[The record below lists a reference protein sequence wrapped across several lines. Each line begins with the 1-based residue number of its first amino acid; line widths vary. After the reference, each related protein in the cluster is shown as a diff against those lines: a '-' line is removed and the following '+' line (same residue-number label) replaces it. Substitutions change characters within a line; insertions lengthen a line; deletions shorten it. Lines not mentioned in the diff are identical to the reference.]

1 MGWSDPTFGSLW
13 LPKRIVGSL
22 QPRKQG
28 NPLFAKC
35 FDRVQLKEKG
45 KKEETHVDHQQTPAT
60 REARVRVGRT
70 RRPRGREVR
79 HVYRQHPR
87 SRRQFSPEDC
97 AVEGQAL
104 HELEKTATAGRTKRC
119 SHQLHAKITGKSMM
133 QRIINSKNLVAFVL
147 AAATGMTLYFRVP
160 FPETNTFLLVMALR
174 SPSAFEVLKYSYTL
188 FLFSTPYIGY
198 SVVLSGLYIFA
209 LKAKQ
214 RIRAGRLPLFPD
226 PQKRDDLFLV
236 LGEVHNPRKQVP
248 AENPQWLVIPERGLF
263 TGVAILGAI
272 GSEKTSC
279 CMYPFA
285 EQILA
290 YRSGDSERRIGGLV
304 LEVKGDFC
312 HRVKEILARHGRAED
327 YVEISLDS
335 RYRYNPLHN
344 DLDAYALAY
353 NIASLLNNL
362 FGRGKEPFWQQAYT
376 NLVKFII
383 LLHKV
388 AFDYVTL
395 FDVYECAINPDLLES
410 KIKEAERRLIEA
422 DFAMLWEEEYLKHPR
437 DLDPFK
443 FRLDKESNRYRA
455 PLTPVLVAVLKDRA
469 TQWEA
474 ENASRKNPVPAQK
487 KAQLEAVER
496 WFFQDWKRIEP
507 KLRTSIV
514 EGISV
519 FLSLFDDNPDVKRTF
534 CPPAECYDTQAN
546 ADFKFGRPLPSLS
559 WLVENGRGCAL
570 NFPIA
575 MNAGLAKAL
584 GVMLK
589 LDFERAVLNRV
600 PVMEKHPESYFRQV
614 LFLCDEYQH
623 FATVGESEPT
633 GDEKFFSLSRQPKC
647 IPIIATQSIS
657 SLKSALPGES
667 WRTLLQ
673 TFRTK
678 IFLSLSDDFSARIA
692 SELCRREYKLKAS
705 YNLSESGHDAN
716 VSFLTGKALS
726 HKANITASKSYNTQ
740 SDYRFDMKTFM
751 ELRNA
756 QSVTMAYDGTNPM
769 PPMFCYL
776 KPYFNNVNKSYFRQ
790 LANGE
795 L

>member
-1 MGWSDPTFGSLW
+1 V
-13 LPKRIVGSL
+13 I
-22 QPRKQG
+22 QG
-28 NPLFAKC
+28 ILN
-35 FDRVQLKEKG
+35 
-45 KKEETHVDHQQTPAT
+45 
-60 REARVRVGRT
+60 ARN
-70 RRPRGREVR
+70 
-79 HVYRQHPR
+79 
-87 SRRQFSPEDC
+87 FLAC
-97 AVEGQAL
+97 
-104 HELEKTATAGRTKRC
+104 
-119 SHQLHAKITGKSMM
+119 I
-133 QRIINSKNLVAFVL
+133 L
-147 AAATGMTLYFRVP
+147 AAVTGMALYLRAP
-160 FPETNTFLLVMALR
+160 FPDANLFLHVMAIR
-174 SPSAFEVLKYSYTL
+174 ASSAFLFFKYSYILLLYT
-188 FLFSTPYIGY
+188 TPYIVY
-198 SVVLSGLYIFA
+198 SVLLSGVYIFA
-209 LKAKQ
+209 LKATRK
-214 RIRAGRLPLFPD
+214 IRAGKLPLYPE
-226 PQKRDDLFLV
+226 PAKRSELSLV
-236 LGEVHNPRKQVP
+236 VGELHDPRKQVP
-248 AENPQWLVIPERGLF
+248 SETPSWLVLPERGLF
-263 TGVAILGAI
+263 TGVAIVGAV
-272 GSEKTSC
+272 GSGKTAA

-290 YRSGDSERRIGGLV
+290 FKAADKNRRIGGLI

-312 HRVKEILARHGRAED
+312 GKVRDILTRHGRAED
-327 YVEISLDS
+327 YIEISLES
-335 RYRYNPLHN
+335 EYRYNPLHN

-422 DFAMLWEEEYLKHPR
+422 DSVLLWEEEYLKYPK
-437 DLDPFK
+437 DLEPFH
-443 FRLDKESNRYRA
+443 FRLDTESKRYRA
-455 PLTPVLVAVLKDRA
+455 PLTPALAAALKANAV
-469 TQWEA
+469 QWEA

-487 KAQLEAVER
+487 KAQLEAVKR
-496 WFFQDWKRIEP
+496 WFFHDWRRIEP

-534 CPPAECYDTQAN
+534 CPPAECYDPHAN
-546 ADFKFGRPLPSLS
+546 CDFKFGKPLPSFS
-559 WLVENGRGCAL
+559 WLIDSGAVCGL
-570 NFPIA
+570 NFPIG
-575 MNAGLAKAL
+575 MNPGLAKAI
-584 GVMLK
+584 GVMMK

-600 PVMEKHPESYFRQV
+600 PVMEKNPESHFRQV

-678 IFLSLSDDFSARIA
+678 IFLSLSDDFSARTA
-692 SELCRREYKLKAS
+692 SELCGREDRLKAS
-705 YNLSESGHDAN
+705 YNLSESGHDAQ
-716 VSFLTGKALS
+716 VSLLTGKAMS
-726 HKANITASKSYNTQ
+726 HKANITASKSY
-740 SDYRFDMKTFM
+740 SPHHDLRFDMKDFM

-756 QSVTMAYDGTNPM
+756 QSVTIAYDGTNPM
-769 PPMFCYL
+769 PPTFCYL
-776 KPYFNNVNKSYFRQ
+776 KPYYNDVNKSYFRQ
-790 LANGE
+790 LADGE

>member
-1 MGWSDPTFGSLW
+1 MIQ
-13 LPKRIVGSL
+13 RI
-22 QPRKQG
+22 
-28 NPLFAKC
+28 
-35 FDRVQLKEKG
+35 
-45 KKEETHVDHQQTPAT
+45 
-60 REARVRVGRT
+60 
-70 RRPRGREVR
+70 
-79 HVYRQHPR
+79 
-87 SRRQFSPEDC
+87 
-97 AVEGQAL
+97 
-104 HELEKTATAGRTKRC
+104 
-119 SHQLHAKITGKSMM
+119 LHARHFLACI
-133 QRIINSKNLVAFVL
+133 L
-147 AAATGMTLYFRVP
+147 AAATGMALYFRAP
-160 FPETNTFLLVMALR
+160 LPEGNLFLHVMALR
-174 SPSAFEVLKYSYTL
+174 SSSAFLFLKYSYTL
-188 FLFSTPYIGY
+188 FLYTTPYVVY
-198 SVVLSGLYIFA
+198 SVLLSGFYIFA
-209 LKAKQ
+209 LKATRKT
-214 RIRAGRLPLFPD
+214 RAGKLPLYPD
-226 PQKRDDLFLV
+226 PAKRTELSLV
-236 LGEVHNPRKQVP
+236 VGELHHPRTQMQSETP
-248 AENPQWLVIPERGLF
+248 HWLVIPERGLF
-263 TGVAILGAI
+263 TGVAIVGAV
-272 GSEKTSC
+272 GSGKTAA

-290 YRSGDSERRIGGLV
+290 YKAADKDRRIGGLI

-312 HRVKEILARHGRAED
+312 GKVQGILTRLGRAED
-327 YVEISLDS
+327 YVEISLKS
-335 RYRYNPLHN
+335 EYRYNPLHN

-395 FDVYECAINPDLLES
+395 FDVYECTINPDLLES
-410 KIKEAERRLIEA
+410 RIKEAERCLTEA
-422 DFAMLWEEEYLKHPR
+422 DSALLWEEEYLKYPK
-437 DLDPFK
+437 DFEPFH
-443 FRLDKESNRYRA
+443 FRLDTESNRYRA
-455 PLTPVLVAVLKDRA
+455 LLTPRLATVLKAKDV
-469 TQWEA
+469 QWEA
-474 ENASRKNPVPAQK
+474 ENTSRKNPVSAQK
-487 KAQLEAVER
+487 KAQLEAVRR
-496 WFFQDWKRIEP
+496 WFFHDWRRIEP

-534 CPPAECYDTQAN
+534 CPPAECYDPHAN
-546 ADFKFGRPLPSLS
+546 ADFKFGRPLPSFA
-559 WLVENGRGCAL
+559 WLIDSGAVCGL

-575 MNAGLAKAL
+575 MNPGLAKAI
-584 GVMLK
+584 GVMMK

-600 PVMEKHPESYFRQV
+600 PVMEKNPESYFRQV

-678 IFLSLSDDFSARIA
+678 IFLSLSDDFSARTA
-692 SELCRREYKLKAS
+692 SELCGREDRLKAS
-705 YNLSESGHDAN
+705 YNLSESGHDAQ
-716 VSFLTGKALS
+716 VSLLTGKAMS
-726 HKANITASKSYNTQ
+726 HKANITASKSY
-740 SDYRFDMKTFM
+740 SPHHDLRFDVKDFM

-756 QSVTMAYDGTNPM
+756 QSVTIAYDGTNPM

-776 KPYFNNVNKSYFRQ
+776 KPYYNDVNKSYFRQ
-790 LANGE
+790 LADGE

>member
-1 MGWSDPTFGSLW
+1 MIQ
-13 LPKRIVGSL
+13 RI
-22 QPRKQG
+22 
-28 NPLFAKC
+28 
-35 FDRVQLKEKG
+35 
-45 KKEETHVDHQQTPAT
+45 
-60 REARVRVGRT
+60 
-70 RRPRGREVR
+70 
-79 HVYRQHPR
+79 
-87 SRRQFSPEDC
+87 
-97 AVEGQAL
+97 
-104 HELEKTATAGRTKRC
+104 
-119 SHQLHAKITGKSMM
+119 LHA
-133 QRIINSKNLVAFVL
+133 RHFFACLL
-147 AAATGMTLYFRVP
+147 AAGTGMALYFRAP
-160 FPETNTFLLVMALR
+160 FPESNLFLQVAALR
-174 SPSAFEVLKYSYTL
+174 AHYAFLFFKYSYTL
-188 FLFSTPYIGY
+188 FLYTTPYILF
-198 SVVLSGLYIFA
+198 SVLLSGVYIFA
-209 LKAKQ
+209 LKAGSK
-214 RIRAGRLPLFPD
+214 IRAGRLPLYAEPR
-226 PQKRDDLFLV
+226 KRAELSLV
-236 LGEVHNPRKQVP
+236 LGEVHNPRKP
-248 AENPQWLVIPERGLF
+248 IPSETPHWLVIPERGLF
-263 TGVAILGAI
+263 TGIAIVGAV
-272 GSEKTSC
+272 GSGKTASA
-279 CMYPFA
+279 MYPFA

-290 YRSGDSERRIGGLV
+290 YRSDDPDRRIGGLI

-312 HRVKEILARHGRAED
+312 ARVREILIRHGRAGD
-327 YVEISLDS
+327 YVEISLTS
-335 RYRYNPLHN
+335 EYRYNPLHN

-410 KIKEAERRLIEA
+410 RITEAQRRLIEA
-422 DFAMLWEEEYLKHPR
+422 DSALLWEEEYLKYPR
-437 DLDPFK
+437 DLDPFH
-443 FRLDKESNRYRA
+443 FRLDKESNRFRA
-455 PLTPVLVAVLKDRA
+455 PLTPGLLAVLKEKHV
-469 TQWEA
+469 QWEA
-474 ENASRKNPVPAQK
+474 ENASREDPVPAQK

-496 WFFQDWKRIEP
+496 WFFHDWKRIEP

-534 CPPAECYDTQAN
+534 CPPAECYDAQAN

-559 WLVENGRGCAL
+559 WLIERGSLCCL

-600 PVMEKHPESYFRQV
+600 PVMEKNPESYFRQV

-678 IFLSLSDDFSARIA
+678 IFLSLSDDFSAKIA
-692 SELCRREYKLKAS
+692 SELCGREDRLKAS

-726 HKANITASKSYNTQ
+726 HKANITASKSY
-740 SDYRFDMKTFM
+740 SPHHDLRFDTKTFM

-756 QSVTMAYDGTNPM
+756 QSVTIAYDGTDPM

-776 KPYFNNVNKSYFRQ
+776 KPYYNDVNKSYFRQ
-790 LANGE
+790 LADGE

>member
-1 MGWSDPTFGSLW
+1 MI
-13 LPKRIVGSL
+13 RQIL
-22 QPRKQG
+22 Q
-28 NPLFAKC
+28 
-35 FDRVQLKEKG
+35 
-45 KKEETHVDHQQTPAT
+45 
-60 REARVRVGRT
+60 AR
-70 RRPRGREVR
+70 
-79 HVYRQHPR
+79 H
-87 SRRQFSPEDC
+87 FC
-97 AVEGQAL
+97 ACL
-104 HELEKTATAGRTKRC
+104 LAG
-119 SHQLHAKITGKSMM
+119 
-133 QRIINSKNLVAFVL
+133 
-147 AAATGMTLYFRVP
+147 ATGMVLYFRAP
-160 FPETNTFLLVMALR
+160 FPDSNLFLRVMDLR
-174 SPSAFEVLKYSYTL
+174 AHYAFLFLKYSYTV
-188 FLFSTPYIGY
+188 FLYTTPYIVFA
-198 SVVLSGLYIFA
+198 VVLSGAYIFA
-209 LKAKQ
+209 LKTEKK
-214 RIRAGRLPLFPD
+214 IRAGHLPLYPD
-226 PQKRDDLFLV
+226 ARKREELFLV
-236 LGEVHNPRKQVP
+236 IGEIHHPRKQVP
-248 AENPQWLVIPERGLF
+248 SETPGWLSIPERGLF
-263 TGVAILGAI
+263 TGIAIVGAV
-272 GSEKTSC
+272 GSGKTASA
-279 CMYPFA
+279 MYPFA

-290 YRSGDSERRIGGLV
+290 YRAGEPDRRIGGLV

-312 HRVKEILARHGRAED
+312 SKVREILGRHGRADD
-327 YVEISLDS
+327 YIEISLDS
-335 RYRYNPLHN
+335 EYRYNPLHN

-395 FDVYECAINPDLLES
+395 FDVYECAINPRLLETR
-410 KIKEAERRLIEA
+410 IQEARRRLTEA
-422 DFAMLWEEEYLKHPR
+422 DSVLLLEEEYLKYPH
-437 DLDPFK
+437 DLDPFG
-443 FRLDKESNRYRA
+443 FRLDKESNRFRA
-455 PLTPVLVAVLKDRA
+455 PLTPGLAAVLKA
-469 TQWEA
+469 KEVQWEA
-474 ENASRKNPVPAQK
+474 ENASRKSPISTEK

-496 WFFQDWKRIEP
+496 WFVNDWSRIEP

-519 FLSLFDDNPDVKRTF
+519 FLSLFDDNPIVKRTF
-534 CPPAECYDTQAN
+534 CPPAECYDPQAN
-546 ADFKFGRPLPSLS
+546 ADFKFGKPLPSLA
-559 WLVENGRGCAL
+559 WLIEQGKVCSL
-570 NFPIA
+570 NFPVA

-600 PVMEKHPESYFRQV
+600 PMMEKNPESYFRQV

-633 GDEKFFSLSRQPKC
+633 GDEKFFSLSRQPRC
-647 IPIIATQSIS
+647 IPIIATQSLS

-692 SELCRREYKLKAS
+692 SELCGREDRLKAS

-716 VSFLTGKALS
+716 VSVLTGKALS
-726 HKANITASKSYNTQ
+726 HKANITASKTYSPHH
-740 SDYRFDMKTFM
+740 DLRFDTKIFM

-756 QSVTMAYDGTNPM
+756 QSVTIPYDGTNPM

-776 KPYFNNVNKSYFRQ
+776 KPYYNDVNKSYFCQ
-790 LANGE
+790 LADGE

>member
-1 MGWSDPTFGSLW
+1 MIQ
-13 LPKRIVGSL
+13 KIL
-22 QPRKQG
+22 QARHF
-28 NPLFAKC
+28 FAC
-35 FDRVQLKEKG
+35 L
-45 KKEETHVDHQQTPAT
+45 
-60 REARVRVGRT
+60 
-70 RRPRGREVR
+70 
-79 HVYRQHPR
+79 
-87 SRRQFSPEDC
+87 
-97 AVEGQAL
+97 
-104 HELEKTATAGRTKRC
+104 
-119 SHQLHAKITGKSMM
+119 
-133 QRIINSKNLVAFVL
+133 L
-147 AAATGMTLYFRVP
+147 AAATGMALYFRVP
-160 FPETNTFLLVMALR
+160 FPESNLFLQVMALR
-174 SPSAFEVLKYSYTL
+174 AHSAFLFLKYSYTL
-188 FLFSTPYIGY
+188 LLYTTPYLGY
-198 SVVLSGLYIFA
+198 AVLLSGVYIFA
-209 LKAKQ
+209 LKAGSKV
-214 RIRAGRLPLFPD
+214 RAGRLPLYPV
-226 PQKRDDLFLV
+226 PRTRAELSLV
-236 LGEVHNPRKQVP
+236 LGEVHHSRKQTP
-248 AENPQWLVIPERGLF
+248 SETPHWLAIPERGLF
-263 TGVAILGAI
+263 TGIVIVGAI
-272 GSEKTSC
+272 GSGKTAS

-290 YRSGDSERRIGGLV
+290 FRAEDPDRRIGGLV

-312 HRVKEILARHGRAED
+312 HRVREILVRNGRADD
-327 YVEISLDS
+327 YVEISLTS
-335 RYRYNPLHN
+335 EYRYNPLHN

-395 FDVYECAINPDLLES
+395 FDVYECAINPHLLES
-410 KIKEAERRLIEA
+410 RIKEAQRRLIEA
-422 DFAMLWEEEYLKHPR
+422 DSILLSKEEYLKYPHE
-437 DLDPFK
+437 LDPFG

-455 PLTPVLVAVLKDRA
+455 PLTPGLAALLKEKGVEWD
-469 TQWEA
+469 A
-474 ENASRKNPVPAQK
+474 ENASRNSPAPAQK
-487 KAQLEAVER
+487 KAQLEAVVR
-496 WFFQDWKRIEP
+496 WHDYDWKRIEP

-534 CPPAECYDTQAN
+534 CPPAECYDPHAN
-546 ADFKFGRPLPSLS
+546 AGFKFGRPLPSLAF
-559 WLVENGRGCAL
+559 LIERGNLCCL
-570 NFPIA
+570 NFPVA

-600 PVMEKHPESYFRQV
+600 PMMEKNPETYFRQV

-623 FATVGESEPT
+623 FATVGESEPQ
-633 GDEKFFSLSRQPKC
+633 GDERFFSLSRQPKC
-647 IPIIATQSIS
+647 IPIVATQSIS
-657 SLKSALPGES
+657 SLKSALPAES

-692 SELCRREYKLKAS
+692 SELCGREDTLKAS

-726 HKANITASKSYNTQ
+726 HKANITASKSY
-740 SDYRFDMKTFM
+740 SPHHDLRFDTRTFM

-756 QSVTMAYDGTNPM
+756 QSVTIAYDGTNPL
-769 PPMFCYL
+769 PPTFCYL
-776 KPYFNNVNKSYFRQ
+776 KPYYNDVNKSYFRQ
-790 LANGE
+790 LADGE

>member
-1 MGWSDPTFGSLW
+1 MIQ
-13 LPKRIVGSL
+13 RI
-22 QPRKQG
+22 
-28 NPLFAKC
+28 
-35 FDRVQLKEKG
+35 
-45 KKEETHVDHQQTPAT
+45 
-60 REARVRVGRT
+60 
-70 RRPRGREVR
+70 
-79 HVYRQHPR
+79 
-87 SRRQFSPEDC
+87 
-97 AVEGQAL
+97 
-104 HELEKTATAGRTKRC
+104 
-119 SHQLHAKITGKSMM
+119 LHARHFLACI
-133 QRIINSKNLVAFVL
+133 L
-147 AAATGMTLYFRVP
+147 AAATGVALYFRAP
-160 FPETNTFLLVMALR
+160 FPDANLFIHVMALR
-174 SPSAFEVLKYSYTL
+174 SSSAFLFFKYSYTL
-188 FLFSTPYIGY
+188 FLYTTPYIVY
-198 SVVLSGLYIFA
+198 SVLLSGIYIFA
-209 LKAKQ
+209 LKATRK
-214 RIRAGRLPLFPD
+214 IRAGKLPLYPE
-226 PQKRDDLFLV
+226 PAQRANLSLV
-236 LGEVHNPRKQVP
+236 VGELHHPRKQMP
-248 AENPQWLVIPERGLF
+248 SETPHWLVIPERGLF
-263 TGVAILGAI
+263 TGIAIVGAV
-272 GSEKTSC
+272 GSGKTAA

-290 YRSGDSERRIGGLV
+290 YRASDKDRRIGGLI

-312 HRVKEILARHGRAED
+312 GKVRDILTRHGRAED
-327 YVEISLDS
+327 YIEISLDS
-335 RYRYNPLHN
+335 EYRYNPLHN

-422 DFAMLWEEEYLKHPR
+422 DSVLLWEEEYLKYPK
-437 DLDPFK
+437 DLEPFS
-443 FRLDKESNRYRA
+443 FRLDTESKRYRA
-455 PLTPVLVAVLKDRA
+455 PLTPSLAAVLKDKGIL
-469 TQWEA
+469 WEA

-487 KAQLEAVER
+487 KAQLEAVRR
-496 WFFQDWKRIEP
+496 WFFHDWRRIEP

-534 CPPAECYDTQAN
+534 CPPAECYDPHAN
-546 ADFKFGRPLPSLS
+546 ADFKFGRPLPSFA
-559 WLVENGRGCAL
+559 WLIDSGAVCGL
-570 NFPIA
+570 NFPIS
-575 MNAGLAKAL
+575 MNPGLAKAI
-584 GVMLK
+584 GVMMK

-600 PVMEKHPESYFRQV
+600 PVMEKNPESYFRQV

-678 IFLSLSDDFSARIA
+678 IFLSLSDDFSARTA
-692 SELCRREYKLKAS
+692 SELCGREDRLKAS
-705 YNLSESGHDAN
+705 YNLSESGHDAQ
-716 VSFLTGKALS
+716 VSLLTGKAMS
-726 HKANITASKSYNTQ
+726 HKANITASKSY
-740 SDYRFDMKTFM
+740 SPHHDLRFDMKDFM

-756 QSVTMAYDGTNPM
+756 QSVTIAYDGTNPL
-769 PPMFCYL
+769 PPTFCYL
-776 KPYFNNVNKSYFRQ
+776 KPYYNDVNKSYFRQ
-790 LANGE
+790 LADGE

>member
-1 MGWSDPTFGSLW
+1 
-13 LPKRIVGSL
+13 
-22 QPRKQG
+22 
-28 NPLFAKC
+28 
-35 FDRVQLKEKG
+35 
-45 KKEETHVDHQQTPAT
+45 
-60 REARVRVGRT
+60 
-70 RRPRGREVR
+70 
-79 HVYRQHPR
+79 
-87 SRRQFSPEDC
+87 
-97 AVEGQAL
+97 
-104 HELEKTATAGRTKRC
+104 
-119 SHQLHAKITGKSMM
+119 MM
-133 QRIINSKNLVAFVL
+133 QRIL
-147 AAATGMTLYFRVP
+147 ASRHFLASLLAMRTGVCLFYARP
-160 FPETNTFLLVMALR
+160 FPEESFFFHLIALR
-174 SPSAFEVLKYSYTL
+174 APHAFDSFRWLYGVSL
-188 FLFSTPYIGY
+188 FATPYLLY
-198 SVVLSGLYIFA
+198 LATFSGLYVA
-209 LKAKQ
+209 TLKYRQ
-214 RIRAGRLPLFPD
+214 RISPGRLPLYPD
-226 PQKRDDLFLV
+226 PKMRDDLFLV
-236 LGEVHNPRKQVP
+236 VGEVHDARKPGPSQTP
-248 AENPQWLVIPERGLF
+248 HWLTIPERGLF
-263 TGVAILGAI
+263 TGTVILGAV
-272 GSEKTSC
+272 GSGKTATA
-279 CMYPFA
+279 MYPFA

-290 YRSGDSERRIGGLV
+290 FKAGDKERKIGALV

-312 HRVKEILARHGRAED
+312 QKVKEILDRHDRGED
-327 YVEISLDS
+327 FIEISLDS
-335 RYRYNPLHN
+335 SYRYNPLHN

-437 DLDPFK
+437 DLDRFK

-455 PLTPVLVAVLKDRA
+455 PLTPGLVAVLKDKA
-469 TQWEA
+469 IQWEA
-474 ENASRKNPVPAQK
+474 ENASRKNPVPAHK

-534 CPPAECYDTQAN
+534 CPPAECYDLQAN

-559 WLVENGRGCAL
+559 WLVENGRVCAL

-600 PVMEKHPESYFRQV
+600 PVMEEHPESYFRQV

-633 GDEKFFSLSRQPKC
+633 GDEKFFSLSR
-647 IPIIATQSIS
+647 
-657 SLKSALPGES
+657 
-667 WRTLLQ
+667 
-673 TFRTK
+673 
-678 IFLSLSDDFSARIA
+678 
-692 SELCRREYKLKAS
+692 
-705 YNLSESGHDAN
+705 
-716 VSFLTGKALS
+716 
-726 HKANITASKSYNTQ
+726 
-740 SDYRFDMKTFM
+740 
-751 ELRNA
+751 
-756 QSVTMAYDGTNPM
+756 
-769 PPMFCYL
+769 
-776 KPYFNNVNKSYFRQ
+776 
-790 LANGE
+790 
-795 L
+795 